1 MGEAWQP
8 LAFTRPPFDQLAHHA
23 DLLGGDDWPSLDAL
37 NQRLRGLAHPV
48 SGAAL
53 AFIQQD
59 QALFRDGLHY
69 ERRIHDHGRIATRAA
84 SWHDLFG
91 ALAWIDWPRT
101 KLALNRMQV
110 ADLAVQ
116 GRGNR
121 TRRQQSLTHVDEAG
135 LMVAASDPALL
146 AAIQAHDWSTLFL
159 ARRAAWGRE
168 IVVHVFGHALYELAR
183 TPHLTLAGKALLF
196 RVDADLLAA
205 PRAVQRTVLDAA
217 AALALT
223 DGRLAADP
231 RDQPSLPLA
240 GIPGWRLG
248 NDDPSFI
255 DGADCFRPAPPLRVY
270 APCVVVHGGVKPGR

>member
-23 DLLGGDDWPSLDAL
+23 DLLGGGDWPSLDAL
-37 NQRLRGLAHPV
+37 NQRLRGLVHPV

-53 AFIQQD
+53 AFIHQD

-101 KLALNRMQV
+101 KLALNRLQV

-135 LMVAASDPALL
+135 LMVAASDPSLL
-146 AAIQAHDWSTLFL
+146 AAIQAHDWFTLFL

-168 IVVHVFGHALYELAR
+168 IVVHVFGHALHELAR

-196 RVDADLLAA
+196 HVDAALLAA
-205 PRAVQRTVLDAA
+205 PRAAQVAALDAA
-217 AALALT
+217 AADAIGA
-223 DGRLAADP
+223 GRLAADP
-231 RDQPSLPLA
+231 RDQPSLPLS
-240 GIPGWRLG
+240 GIPGWRAG
-248 NDDPSFI
+248 NDDAGFI
-255 DGADCFRPAPPLRVY
+255 ANGECFRPAPPGRVY
-270 APCVVVHGGVKPGR
+270 APWVVVHGGVKPGG